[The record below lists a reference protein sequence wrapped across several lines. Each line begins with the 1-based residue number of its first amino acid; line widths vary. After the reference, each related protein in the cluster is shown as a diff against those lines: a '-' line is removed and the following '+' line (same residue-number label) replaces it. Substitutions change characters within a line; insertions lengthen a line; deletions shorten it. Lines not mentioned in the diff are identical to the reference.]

1 MSHRFDPH
9 MISEKAGAHAARALA
24 VTLIALVLLASP
36 AATADEPVLDITL
49 DTQVVEEPP
58 RAVLRAA
65 SDPDSVTPPL
75 SSYSE
80 AVVAADEYLN
90 AVLGEGFVS
99 SHMEL
104 LGLDE
109 RPDIPSLWFVVYR
122 YHSSGNSVD
131 LSVAVDHGASPG
143 HPSRIVDSH

>member
-1 MSHRFDPH
+1 MSHRFDLQIIFQKP
-9 MISEKAGAHAARALA
+9 GTRAARALA

-58 RAVLRAA
+58 RAVHRAA

-80 AVVAADEYLN
+80 AVAAADEYLN
-90 AVLGEGFVS
+90 AVLGEGFAS

-122 YHSSGNSVD
+122 YHSSGNR
-131 LSVAVDHGASPG
+131 L
-143 HPSRIVDSH
+143 